1 MGLREDGSL
10 GRGSVLLASAS
21 SPTGRQVSV
30 SGRGA
35 RVVFA
40 LRPAHHIISWPA
52 RVPTALTDFWDGW
65 RENLETRGEETQG
78 RPKVSPEQADPKE
91 NKVMGQCLI

>member
-10 GRGSVLLASAS
+10 GRASVLLASAS
-21 SPTGRQVSV
+21 SPTGRQVSI

-40 LRPAHHIISWPA
+40 LKPAHHIISWPA
-52 RVPTALTDFWDGW
+52 RVPTASTDLWDGW
-65 RENLETRGEETQG
+65 RENIETRRRVAE
-78 RPKVSPEQADPKE
+78 RSRLYK
-91 NKVMGQCLI
+91 LILANVV